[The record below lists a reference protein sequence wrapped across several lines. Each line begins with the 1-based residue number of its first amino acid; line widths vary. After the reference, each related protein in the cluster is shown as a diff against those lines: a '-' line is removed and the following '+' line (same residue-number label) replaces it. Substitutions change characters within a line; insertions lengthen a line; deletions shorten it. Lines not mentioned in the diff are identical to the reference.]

1 MKQQGGFTIIELI
14 VAVGLFIVVVGI
26 ASGTFVRSLRT
37 QRSVAELMAANDN
50 ASLTLEQMTREIRTG
65 KKLSST
71 GSRLSFINYQD
82 QPVVYVLTDGAIER
96 NGIPLTSRN
105 VLVRYL
111 FFILSGENPGDG
123 KQTRV
128 AIMMGIAARGRLE
141 SFVTRLQTTI
151 SSRILD
157 E

>member
-1 MKQQGGFTIIELI
+1 MKQQQGFTIIELI
-14 VAVGLFIVVVGI
+14 VAIGLFIVVIGI
-26 ASGTFVRSLRT
+26 ASGTFVRALRT

-65 KKLSST
+65 KGFSST
-71 GSRLSFINYQD
+71 GSRLSFVNYQD
-82 QPVVYVLTDGAIER
+82 QPVEYALTGGAIER

-111 FFILSGENPGDG
+111 SFVLGGEAPGDG

-128 AIMMGIAARGRLE
+128 TIMVGIAARGRLE